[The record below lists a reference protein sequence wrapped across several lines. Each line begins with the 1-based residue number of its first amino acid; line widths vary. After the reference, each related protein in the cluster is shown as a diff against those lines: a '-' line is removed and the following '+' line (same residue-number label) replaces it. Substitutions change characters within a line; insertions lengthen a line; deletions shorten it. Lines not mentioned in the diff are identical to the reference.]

1 MLNFSKI
8 PHLLNKQETKLFL
21 LAFFVLTFCFFP
33 LITNFIWGNHDW
45 LALKQDGHLTA
56 GFVEGRISQYLFLG
70 LFLDYHILP
79 VLNTILGFAFYSLT
93 IVLLFSRFF
102 EFDYNTPSAFLTV
115 ATVASLPYINEITYF
130 QFIILSQLL
139 WTFTIFLSL
148 FTAKKAFYSNP
159 VIYTTLSTL
168 LLFLSIGGYPASANL
183 FVIATVLY
191 LLKNYSGT
199 QNLSETLKKSIP
211 FAISILISFISLY
224 FVYQYLQNHNLMIK
238 LYNTDS
244 LSLKE
249 LITKL
254 PSSFL
259 LSLKS
264 LISPQPFFDLSYK
277 LLSSFIIFSF
287 AFCFIKK
294 STSKTNFLVRI
305 LFIIAIFIGIK
316 FSAILVKEA
325 PSNYFSKNDPPFFMI
340 RTDFYAIPTLIL
352 FALCFL
358 RLTTPQYFKNTL
370 TLITSILII
379 TNINNNLNY
388 SKVQTLGFL
397 SEQKLLDRI
406 TSRIKDSKNFTP
418 NSYYALA
425 QITELSLR
433 PRFYHKLYSNK
444 QGLYTLNQPFTRY
457 WLPHDHYN
465 FYSPTT
471 FVSKANNINP
481 KDITPEMID
490 FFTTKIALWPKIN
503 SLYIDNKYI
512 ILALSPDGMLSLK
525 KQFNQIKE
533 MKK

>member
-79 VLNTILGFAFYSLT
+79 ILNTILGFAFYSLT

-139 WTFTIFLSL
+139 WSFTIFLSL

-183 FVIATVLY
+183 FIIATVLY

-224 FVYQYLQNHNLMIK
+224 
-238 LYNTDS
+238 
-244 LSLKE
+244 
-249 LITKL
+249 
-254 PSSFL
+254 P
-259 LSLKS
+259 
-264 LISPQPFFDLSYK
+264 
-277 LLSSFIIFSF
+277 
-287 AFCFIKK
+287 
-294 STSKTNFLVRI
+294 
-305 LFIIAIFIGIK
+305 
-316 FSAILVKEA
+316 
-325 PSNYFSKNDPPFFMI
+325 
-340 RTDFYAIPTLIL
+340 
-352 FALCFL
+352 
-358 RLTTPQYFKNTL
+358 
-370 TLITSILII
+370 
-379 TNINNNLNY
+379 
-388 SKVQTLGFL
+388 
-397 SEQKLLDRI
+397 
-406 TSRIKDSKNFTP
+406 
-418 NSYYALA
+418 
-425 QITELSLR
+425 
-433 PRFYHKLYSNK
+433 
-444 QGLYTLNQPFTRY
+444 
-457 WLPHDHYN
+457 
-465 FYSPTT
+465 
-471 FVSKANNINP
+471 
-481 KDITPEMID
+481 
-490 FFTTKIALWPKIN
+490 
-503 SLYIDNKYI
+503 
-512 ILALSPDGMLSLK
+512 
-525 KQFNQIKE
+525 
-533 MKK
+533 